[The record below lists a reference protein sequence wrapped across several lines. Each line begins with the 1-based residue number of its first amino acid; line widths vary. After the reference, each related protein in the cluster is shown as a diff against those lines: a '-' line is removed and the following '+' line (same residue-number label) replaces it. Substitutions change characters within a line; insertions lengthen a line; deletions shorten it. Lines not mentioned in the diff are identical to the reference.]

1 MFLHLMLKTTDMVG
15 QGMSDL
21 LSLFN
26 DCSLKKEGSDTA
38 REDQAAFRKLCESTA
53 IG

>member
-1 MFLHLMLKTTDMVG
+1 MFLHLVLKTTDMVG
-15 QGMSDL
+15 QGMNDF

-26 DCSLKKEGSDTA
+26 ECSLKKERSDTA
-38 REDQAAFRKLCESTA
+38 REDHAAFRKLCISTA

>member
-1 MFLHLMLKTTDMVG
+1 MFLRLMLKTTDMVG

-26 DCSLKKEGSDTA
+26 EHSLKKERSDTA
-38 REDQAAFRKLCESTA
+38 REDHAAFKKLCESTT
-53 IG
+53 ID

>member
-1 MFLHLMLKTTDMVG
+1 MFSHLMLKTTDMVG

-21 LSLFN
+21 QSLFN
-26 DCSLKKEGSDTA
+26 EPSLKKERSDTA
-38 REDQAAFRKLCESTA
+38 RENPAAFRKLCEPTT

>member
-1 MFLHLMLKTTDMVG
+1 MFLHFMLKTTDMVG

-26 DCSLKKEGSDTA
+26 ERSLKKERSDTA
-38 REDQAAFRKLCESTA
+38 REDHAAFRKLCESTA